1 MKRNYELVV
10 ILSSEI
16 KAEEQEETVSR
27 IKKIISN
34 VKGEL
39 SSTKDWG
46 KKEFAYPINKKT
58 SGVYLLFE
66 YEAEPQTVFSVKQ
79 KLQLEEKIIRYLLT
93 VVEEKAKGGKNVV
106 KVA

>member
-1 MKRNYELVV
+1 MMRKYELVV
-10 ILSSEI
+10 ILDSEI

-27 IKKIISN
+27 IKKIIAN

-39 SSTKDWG
+39 ISTNDWG

-58 SGVYLLFE
+58 SGVYFLFE
-66 YEAEPQTVFSVKQ
+66 YKAEPQTVLLIKQ
-79 KLQLEEKIIRYLLT
+79 KFQLEEKIVRYLLT
-93 VVEEKAKGGKNVV
+93 VIEEKAKGGKNEL